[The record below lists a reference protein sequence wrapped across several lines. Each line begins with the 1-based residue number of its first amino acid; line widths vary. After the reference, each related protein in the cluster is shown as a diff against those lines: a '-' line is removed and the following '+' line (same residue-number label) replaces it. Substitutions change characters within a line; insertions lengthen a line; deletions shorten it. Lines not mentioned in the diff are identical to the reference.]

1 MKTIFLGAMLM
12 ASLMHYGQ
20 SKRVEWKPDY
30 TFTLSDFENPG
41 TRIDSRLEKTLLQ
54 PGILIE
60 LGFQMSGVEF
70 MFTRNFNE
78 KVTCLFDKGTAIIL
92 AQNQIQVEQMLQLA
106 AFDFDLSELYARK
119 IRKAL
124 FENKKTFSEASF
136 FKPIYD
142 RLIAERNTISSRV
155 YLESDF
161 GILTKVLEQEHATV
175 KAGIEELAE
184 YCKNCKPPK
193 KKQR

>member
-1 MKTIFLGAMLM
+1 ML
-12 ASLMHYGQ
+12 YGQ
-20 SKRVEWKPDY
+20 SNRVEWQPNY
-30 TFTLSDFENPG
+30 TFNLSNFENPG

-106 AFDFDLSELYARK
+106 TFDFDLSELYARK

-142 RLIAERNTISSRV
+142 ELIAERNARSSRV

-161 GILTKVLEQEHATV
+161 GTLNDILEKEHQAV
-175 KAGIEELAE
+175 KAGIEELAD
-184 YCKNCKPPK
+184 YCKSCKPPK
-193 KKQR
+193 KK

>member
-1 MKTIFLGAMLM
+1 MKTIFLGALLIVTF
-12 ASLMHYGQ
+12 SHYGQ
-20 SKRVEWKPDY
+20 SKRIEWEPDY
-30 TFTLSDFENPG
+30 TFTLSDFANPG
-41 TRIDSRLEKTLLQ
+41 TRVDSRLEKTLLQ

-78 KVTCLFDKGTAIIL
+78 KVTCLYDQGTAIIL
-92 AQNQIQVEQMLQLA
+92 AQNQTQAGQMLQLA

-124 FENKKTFSEASF
+124 FENKKTFSETTFFRSF
-136 FKPIYD
+136 YD
-142 RLIAERNTISSRV
+142 ELIAERNAQSSRV
-155 YLESDF
+155 YLDSDF
-161 GILTKVLEQEHATV
+161 GILAEVLEREHAKV

-193 KKQR
+193 KK

>member
-1 MKTIFLGAMLM
+1 MKKILFGILLAVTFVQ
-12 ASLMHYGQ
+12 YGQ
-20 SKRVEWKPDY
+20 SKRVEWKPNY
-30 TFTLSDFENPG
+30 AFTLSDFENTG
-41 TRIDSRLEKTLLQ
+41 TRIDSRMEKTLLQ

-78 KVTCLFDKGTAIIL
+78 KVTCLFDKGTAIFM

-106 AFDFDLSELYARK
+106 TFDFDLSELYARK

-142 RLIAERNTISSRV
+142 ELIAERNARSSRV

-175 KAGIEELAE
+175 KAGIEELAD
-184 YCKNCKPPK
+184 YCKSCKPPK
-193 KKQR
+193 KK